1 MLTATFALGIVR
13 TSGMTNHHT
22 DSSRSDAW
30 ADLRSADARIAQ
42 RLRQTF
48 HRLKRGSLTM
58 LLVDEAREVRGM
70 ESVRKAYL
78 GL

>member
-22 DSSRSDAW
+22 DSSAPTPGPISEAQALAVSDYAYVLSHGKVEI
-30 ADLRSADARIAQ
+30 D
-42 RLRQTF
+42 
-48 HRLKRGSLTM
+48 G
-58 LLVDEAREVRGM
+58 EAREVRGI